1 MPSTIAVD
9 ALQIGM
15 FIHLDMGW
23 MAHPFPLS
31 SFKIA
36 SADQIATIR
45 SLGLTRVRWSA
56 SRSDAAPP
64 MAEPGVAP
72 KGHGESK
79 RPDAEDDAAARRH
92 AQADALNGQRA
103 AVRRCEKQFAEAAQD
118 LKRATHRCAA
128 DPIGAGDD
136 AQRLAGAL
144 LNKMG
149 ADGELCVRV
158 LVESAGDRATA
169 HALNVTVLALLMGRM
184 FGLPNEDLLAMATGA
199 LMHDVG
205 KLDLPERARHVDID
219 QPSSEALLYR
229 DHVALGVAR
238 AKRMQLPPQAQQVVA
253 QHHEAA
259 DGSGF
264 PRGLGLDQMSTAS
277 RVVALVNRYDSLCNA
292 APPRRSLTPHEA
304 LSKLFAQS
312 RSKFDNTMLNG
323 FIRMMGIYPPGSVVQ
338 LTDDRYAMVMS
349 VNSSR
354 PLKPTVL
361 VCDPGTPSHQALHVD
376 LEKAVDLGIRRSLKV
391 QQLPPAAAEFLRPRP
406 RVAYFFDRMVD
417 QAGGRRE
424 AAPLGQAA
432 VS

>member
-1 MPSTIAVD
+1 MPSTIAVEE
-9 ALQIGM
+9 LQIGM

-36 SADQIATIR
+36 SAEQIATIR
-45 SLGLTRVRWSA
+45 ALGLTRVRWNA
-56 SRSDAAPP
+56 SRSDAARP
-64 MAEPGVAP
+64 MAEPGAVP
-72 KGHGESK
+72 KGHGDCK
-79 RPDAEDDAAARRH
+79 KPQAEDDGAAHRR
-92 AQADALNGQRA
+92 AQAEALNAQRA
-103 AVRRCEKQFAEAAQD
+103 ALRRCEKQFAEAAQD
-118 LKRATHRCAA
+118 LKRVTDRCSA
-128 DPIGAGDD
+128 DPIGAGED
-136 AQRLAGAL
+136 ARRLAGAL
-144 LNKMG
+144 LDKMG
-149 ADGELCVRV
+149 AEGELCVRV

-169 HALNVTVLALLMGRM
+169 HALNVTVLALLMART
-184 FGLPNEDLLAMATGA
+184 FGLAHEEMLAMATGA

-205 KLDLPERARHVDID
+205 KLDLPERARHMDID
-219 QPSSEALLYR
+219 QPSAEAVLYR
-229 DHVALGVAR
+229 DHVALGLAR
-238 AKRMQLPPQAQQVVA
+238 ARRMQLDPQALLVLA

-292 APPRRSLTPHEA
+292 APPLRSLTPHEA

-361 VCDPGTPSHQALHVD
+361 VCDPGTPAHQALQVD
-376 LEKAVDLGIRRSLKV
+376 LERAADLGIRRSLKP
-391 QQLPPAAAEFLRPRP
+391 QQLPPAAADFLQPRP
-406 RVAYFFDRMVD
+406 RVAYFFEYV
-417 QAGGRRE
+417 AAEACAPRE
-424 AAPLGQAA
+424 A

>member
-1 MPSTIAVD
+1 MPSTIAVE

-31 SFKIA
+31 SFKIV

-45 SLGLTRVRWSA
+45 SLGLTRVRWSP
-56 SRSDAAPP
+56 SRSDAVPP
-64 MAEPGVAP
+64 AAESGVAP
-72 KGHGESK
+72 KS
-79 RPDAEDDAAARRH
+79 PAAEDNAAAAHRR
-92 AQADALNGQRA
+92 AADLARAEALNQQRA
-103 AVRRCEKQFAEAAQD
+103 AVRHCEQRFAEAAQD
-118 LKRATHRCAA
+118 LKRVMDRCSA
-128 DPIGAGDD
+128 DPIGAGED

-144 LNKMG
+144 LHKMS
-149 ADGELCVRV
+149 AEGELCVRV

-184 FGLPNEDLLAMATGA
+184 FGLAHEDLLAMATGA

-219 QPSSEALLYR
+219 QPSPEAVLYR

-238 AKRMQLPPQAQQVVA
+238 AKRMQLPPQALLVVA

-292 APPRRSLTPHEA
+292 PPPLRSLTPHEA

-312 RSKFDNTMLNG
+312 RSQFDNTMLNG

-349 VNSSR
+349 VHSSR

-361 VCDPGTPSHQALHVD
+361 VCDPGTPAHQVLHVD
-376 LEKAVDLGIRRSLKV
+376 LEKAGDLGIRRSLKA
-391 QQLPPAAAEFLRPRP
+391 QQLPPQAAAFLRPRP
-406 RVAYFFDRMVD
+406 RMAYFFDRMAA
-417 QAGGRRE
+417 QALNHPE
-424 AAPLGQAA
+424 MSAAAAPEA